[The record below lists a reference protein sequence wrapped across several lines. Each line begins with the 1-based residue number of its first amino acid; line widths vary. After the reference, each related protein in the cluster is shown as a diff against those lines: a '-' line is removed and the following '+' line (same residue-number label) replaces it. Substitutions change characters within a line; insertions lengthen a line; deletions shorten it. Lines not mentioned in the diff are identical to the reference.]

1 MPMYNLLDYS
11 DNYSKTS
18 RSLQNYYRV
27 EPVLDDNYD
36 ILNLFDNNITD

>member
-1 MPMYNLLDYS
+1 MPMYKLLDYS

-18 RSLQNYYRV
+18 GSLQNYYRV
-27 EPVLDDNYD
+27 EPVLDDKYD

>member
-18 RSLQNYYRV
+18 GSLQNYYRV